1 MHLCFALFYILI
13 KKLIALPEL
22 KVFFKSSYKAV
33 PFKRELFSLLKKV
46 WAPSEKRYRHLYF
59 KGVVRVRVNDLQS
72 FKMVHYGHRI
82 ENEIFWTGLY
92 GNWEKYSM
100 KLWSIL
106 AKESKVIFDIG
117 ANTGIYSMVAKSIN
131 SGSEVHA
138 FEPFEAIYKK
148 LVRNAAINGFEI
160 HSNCKAVSDYSGD
173 GVIYTGD
180 ANFAYSVTVNQNLW
194 VKDKEPIK
202 LNIKTITLK
211 DYIEQNNITHIDL
224 MKVDVE
230 THEPEVMEG
239 FSMYLKLFRPII
251 LIEILNDEVAQKLGI
266 YFDSSEYCFYNID
279 EEKGIRKTV
288 FLSMSDSFN
297 YVIVPK
303 EKDGYFGEIAF
314 SCT

>member
-1 MHLCFALFYILI
+1 M
-13 KKLIALPEL
+13 PESES
-22 KVFFKSSYKAV
+22 FFKSLYKAV

-46 WAPSEKRYRHLYF
+46 WMPSEKIYRHLYF
-59 KGVVRVRVNDLQS
+59 RGVVRVRVDDLQS
-72 FKMVHYGHRI
+72 FKMMHYGHRI

-92 GNWEKYSM
+92 GNWEKHSM

-117 ANTGIYSMVAKSIN
+117 ANTGIYSMVAKAIN
-131 SGSEVHA
+131 PCSEVHA

-148 LVRNAAINGFEI
+148 LVRNAVINDFEI

-224 MKVDVE
+224 MKIDVE

-239 FSMYLKLFRPII
+239 FSTYLKLFRPII
-251 LIEILNDEVAQKLGI
+251 LIEILNNEVAQKLNC
-266 YFDSSEYCFYNID
+266 YFDPSDYAFYNID
-279 EEKGIRKTV
+279 EQIGLKKTET
-288 FLSMSDSFN
+288 LLKSNSYN
-297 YVIVPK
+297 YLIVPK
-303 EKDGYFGEIAF
+303 EKEARLNNLMF
-314 SCT
+314 